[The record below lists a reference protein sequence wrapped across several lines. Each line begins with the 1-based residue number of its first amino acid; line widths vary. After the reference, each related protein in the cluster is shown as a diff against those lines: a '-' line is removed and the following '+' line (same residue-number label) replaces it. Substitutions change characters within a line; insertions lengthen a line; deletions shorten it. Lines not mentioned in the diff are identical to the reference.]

1 MAGEPMSEL
10 RRRIEQ
16 GRQGKDRLLT
26 ARKWASEHGGALDPS
41 DLRDLANG
49 PIIDPL
55 RACLPL
61 GRCSEEEW
69 RRRNR

>member
-1 MAGEPMSEL
+1 MSEL
-10 RRRIEQ
+10 RRRIALGLG
-16 GRQGKDRLLT
+16 GRDRLDAT
-26 ARKWASEHGGALDPS
+26 RQWADDHGGALDEQ

-55 RACLPL
+55 HKALPL
-61 GRCSEEEW
+61 GRCSEAEW

>member
-1 MAGEPMSEL
+1 MSEL
-10 RRRIEQ
+10 RHRIEA
-16 GRQGKDRLLT
+16 GREGKDRLHA
-26 ARKWASEHGGALDPS
+26 ARQWASEHGGALDGA
-41 DLRDLANG
+41 DLADLTNG

-55 RACLPL
+55 RTCLPL